1 MNDVMDQIVKE
12 YTNGEVTIVWKPDL
26 CIHIMHCWKELPEV
40 FNPQK
45 RPWINAQGASTERII
60 KQVKRCPSGALSY
73 YMNGKKDED
82 MEKENQITA
91 EVIQNGPLLVSGPVC
106 VKRNGNEEEHSNG
119 VAFCRCGKSKN
130 QPYCD
135 GSHIKNPF
143 E

>member
-1 MNDVMDQIVKE
+1 MDQIVKE

-26 CIHIMHCWKELPEV
+26 CMHVMYCWKELPEV

-45 RPWINAQGASTERII
+45 RPWINAQGAPTERII

-73 YMNGKKDED
+73 YMNDEKDEKKA
-82 MEKENQITA
+82 EECQVKA
-91 EVIQNGPLLVSGPVC
+91 EVMHNGPLIVSGHIC
-106 VKRNGNEEEHSNG
+106 VKKNDNEGVNSNG
-119 VAFCRCGKSKN
+119 AAFCRCGKSEN

-135 GSHIKNPF
+135 GSHAEHPF